1 MSTVEPAILLKFA
14 LLLDSSTYKVFVVL
28 LSISNSDGEVFTSL
42 ADLKSRTNLSISTIR
57 RSLQCLESEKIL
69 QTNYV
74 VGVSTE
80 YKFIFLD

>member
-1 MSTVEPAILLKFA
+1 MSTVEPAILLRFA

-57 RSLQCLESEKIL
+57 RSLQCLESQKIL